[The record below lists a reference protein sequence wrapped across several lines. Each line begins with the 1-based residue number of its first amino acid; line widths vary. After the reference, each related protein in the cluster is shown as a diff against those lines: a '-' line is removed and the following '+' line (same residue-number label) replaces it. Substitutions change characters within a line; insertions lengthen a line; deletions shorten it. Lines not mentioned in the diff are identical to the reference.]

1 VDSTEI
7 DLEFL
12 ARQFPLAGGHIRS
25 IVLNACL
32 QTANGGAGKPKLTMD
47 RMIVAV
53 KREYDKLGR
62 TVTLDQFGRH
72 AAIVERLTNA

>member
-1 VDSTEI
+1 
-7 DLEFL
+7 
-12 ARQFPLAGGHIRS
+12 
-25 IVLNACL
+25 
-32 QTANGGAGKPKLTMD
+32 
-47 RMIVAV
+47 MIVAV